1 MRQPPPSTT
10 GRQARP
16 VFGKLRWQKAWYP
29 AVVTRFSPRSPHAW
43 TATGARAV
51 VPVGVAGVRVTGT
64 GRTGTGVGRTATGD
78 GIETGEAHLIG
89 AAGSCR
95 VGAGPV
101 DVGMVGAG
109 TLDVGTLDVGTFDVG
124 MVDMDMGM
132 VDMGMFDIGTV
143 DKSTVDISTVDISTV
158 RPDVAVGWGGT

>member
-1 MRQPPPSTT
+1 MRQPPSSTT

-43 TATGARAV
+43 TARCARAV

-64 GRTGTGVGRTATGD
+64 GRTASGVGRTATGD
-78 GIETGEAHLIG
+78 GIGTGEARLTG
-89 AAGSCR
+89 AAGRCM

-101 DVGMVGAG
+101 DTGMVGAG
-109 TLDVGTLDVGTFDVG
+109 TLDVGTPDGG
-124 MVDMDMGM
+124 MVDLGM
-132 VDMGMFDIGTV
+132 VDIGTV
-143 DKSTVDISTVDISTV
+143 DMDTV

>member
-1 MRQPPPSTT
+1 MPVMVRLRQPPPSTT

-16 VFGKLRWQKAWYP
+16 VFGKLRWQKTWYP

-64 GRTGTGVGRTATGD
+64 GRTGTGRTATGD
-78 GIETGEAHLIG
+78 GIGTGEARLIG

-101 DVGMVGAG
+101 DVDMVGAG
-109 TLDVGTLDVGTFDVG
+109 TLDVGTLDVGTLDVG
-124 MVDMDMGM
+124 MVDIGM
-132 VDMGMFDIGTV
+132 VDIG
-143 DKSTVDISTVDISTV
+143 TVDISTVDISTV